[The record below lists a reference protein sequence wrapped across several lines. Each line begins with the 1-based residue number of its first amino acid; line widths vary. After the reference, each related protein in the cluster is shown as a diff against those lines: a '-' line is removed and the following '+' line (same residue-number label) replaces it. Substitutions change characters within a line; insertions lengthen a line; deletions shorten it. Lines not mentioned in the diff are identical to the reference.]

1 MPSIDGIIEPVYFLI
16 TSIAFAILTFL
27 HYRKVGKS
35 LETVYLSILAVFF
48 LICYIILN
56 FY

>member
-1 MPSIDGIIEPVYFLI
+1 MPSIDGIIEPIYFLI

>member
-1 MPSIDGIIEPVYFLI
+1 MPSIDGIIEPNYFLI

-35 LETVYLSILAVFF
+35 LETVYLSILAVIF
-48 LICYIILN
+48 LICFIILN
-56 FY
+56 YY